1 MSAHKGGKKNK
12 MLIETI
18 SCEYIVTNYG
28 NPDTNLI
35 NAVKEIYAI
44 PSSRFK
50 GVKRLKDGRLCIK
63 YTVEEVFPEECL
75 FPLNS

>member
-1 MSAHKGGKKNK
+1 MPI
-12 MLIETI
+12 LRETI
-18 SCEYIVTNYG
+18 KSEWWIPKENEIEH
-28 NPDTNLI
+28 LI

-50 GVKRLKDGRLCIK
+50 GIKRLKDGRLCIK

>member
-1 MSAHKGGKKNK
+1 
-12 MLIETI
+12 MLKEIVE
-18 SCEYIVTNYG
+18 CEYIVPNYG
-28 NPDTNLI
+28 SPDTNLI

-50 GVKRLKDGRLCIK
+50 GVKRLKDKRLCIR
-63 YTVEEVFPEECL
+63 YTVEEVYPEECL